1 MKVEKEP
8 GKPLLEAGTLW
19 ASLTARTARAQT
31 AGALQPIPTSFEFVE
46 EGGVRF
52 LVRVLSNLARKDEER
67 WRRERDAGVGREVN
81 PFLPCEEDLLVGDL
95 TDTHRCV
102 LNKFN
107 VVEHHLLIVT
117 RLFEEQD
124 DYLTGSDF
132 SAMLAGLA
140 EYESLAF
147 YNGGVVAGAS
157 QRHKHLQLVPLPL
170 SAEGPAV
177 PIDPV
182 VGKVRYEG
190 KTGTSPAFP
199 FVHAFAPVD
208 PRWIHLPRSSGEE
221 MQRAFHLMLEAVG
234 MESGETPLSERQTG
248 PYNFIATREWMLL
261 VPRSEEFFDGVSVNS
276 LGFAGALLVRSG
288 EEMERLKT
296 CGPMTA
302 LRSVAVP
309 RLSKREGGC
318 P

>member
-1 MKVEKEP
+1 VGKER

-19 ASLTARTARAQT
+19 ENLTARTARSLST
-31 AGALQPIPTSFEFVE
+31 GALQSIPTSFEFVE
-46 EGGVRF
+46 EGAVRF
-52 LVRVLSNLARKDEER
+52 LVRVLSSLARKDEER
-67 WRRERDAGVGREVN
+67 WRREREAGAGREIN

-117 RLFEEQD
+117 SLFEEQD

-170 SAEGPAV
+170 SPDGPGV

-182 VGKVRYEG
+182 IGEVRYEG

-199 FVHAFAPVD
+199 FVHAVAPVNS
-208 PRWIHLPRSSGEE
+208 RWVRRPLESGEE
-221 MQRAFHLMLEAVG
+221 MEKVFHLMLKAVG
-234 MESGETPLSERQTG
+234 MERGESPLRERQTG
-248 PYNFIATREWMLL
+248 PYNFLATREWMLL
-261 VPRSEEFFDGVSVNS
+261 VPRSEEFFDGTSVNS
-276 LGFAGALLVRSG
+276 LGFAGALLVRSR
-288 EEMERLKT
+288 EEMERLKAR
-296 CGPMTA
+296 GPMTV

-309 RLSKREGGC
+309 RIPGGEGGRS
-318 P
+318 

>member
-1 MKVEKEP
+1 MKVGKEKN
-8 GKPLLEAGTLW
+8 KLLLQAGTLW
-19 ASLTARTARAQT
+19 ESLTARTARALST
-31 AGALQPIPTSFEFVE
+31 GALRPIPTSFEFVE

-52 LVRVLSNLARKDEER
+52 LVRALSNLARKDEER
-67 WRRERDAGVGREVN
+67 WRRVREAGVGREVN
-81 PFLPCEEDLLVGDL
+81 PFLPCDEELFVGDL
-95 TDTHRCV
+95 TDTHRCL

-124 DYLTGSDF
+124 DYLTAGDF

-170 SAEGPAV
+170 AAEGPGV

-182 VGKVRYEG
+182 IGKVRCRG
-190 KTGTSPAFP
+190 KTGASPAFP
-199 FVHAFAPVD
+199 FVHAVAPVD
-208 PRWIHLPRSSGEE
+208 PRWIRLPLESGEA
-221 MQRAFHLMLEAVG
+221 MLRSFHLMLQAVG
-234 MESGETPLSERQTG
+234 MESGETPRSERQAA
-248 PYNFIATREWMLL
+248 PYNFLATREWMLL
-261 VPRSEEFFDGVSVNS
+261 VPRSEEFFEGASVNS
-276 LGFAGALLVRSG
+276 LGFAGALLVRSR
-288 EEMERLKT
+288 EEMERLKAH
-296 CGPMTA
+296 GPMRL

-309 RLSKREGGC
+309 RPSSGEERH

>member
-1 MKVEKEP
+1 MKVGKEP
-8 GKPLLEAGTLW
+8 GRLLLEAGTLW
-19 ASLTARTARAQT
+19 ESLTARTARAQST
-31 AGALQPIPTSFEFVE
+31 GALQPIPTSFEFVE
-46 EGGVRF
+46 EGGVGF

-67 WRRERDAGVGREVN
+67 WRREKEAGAGREVN
-81 PFLPCEEDLLVGDL
+81 PFLPFEDELFVGDL
-95 TDTHRCV
+95 TDTHLCL

-170 SAEGPAV
+170 AAEGPRV

-182 VGKVRYEG
+182 IGKVRYEG

-199 FVHAFAPVD
+199 FVHAVAPVD
-208 PRWIHLPRSSGEE
+208 PRWIRSPMSSGEE
-221 MQRAFHLMLEAVG
+221 MEVTFHRMLEAAG
-234 MESGETPLSERQTG
+234 MESGEAPLSERQTG

-261 VPRSEEFFDGVSVNS
+261 VPRAEEFFDGASVNS
-276 LGFAGALLVRSG
+276 LGFAGALLVRSR
-288 EEMERLKT
+288 EEMERLKAR
-296 CGPMTA
+296 GPMKV
-302 LRSVAVP
+302 LRSVALP
-309 RLSKREGGC
+309 LPASGEGGR

>member
-1 MKVEKEP
+1 MKVGKEP
-8 GKPLLEAGTLW
+8 DKRLLEAGTLW
-19 ASLTARTARAQT
+19 ESLTARTARAQSI
-31 AGALQPIPTSFEFVE
+31 GALQPIPTSFEFVE
-46 EGGVRF
+46 ENGVRF

-67 WRRERDAGVGREVN
+67 WRREREAGVGREVN

-124 DYLTGSDF
+124 DYLTGRDF

-140 EYESLAF
+140 EYESLSF
-147 YNGGVVAGAS
+147 YNGGVIAGAS

-170 SAEGPAV
+170 SAEGPGV

-182 VGKVRYEG
+182 IGKVLCEG
-190 KTGTSPAFP
+190 KIGTSPAFP
-199 FVHAFAPVD
+199 FVHAVAPMN
-208 PRWIHLPRSSGEE
+208 PRWVRLPGSSGEE
-221 MQRAFHLMLEAVG
+221 MLRAFHLMLKAVG
-234 MESGETPLSERQTG
+234 MERGEAPQSERQTG
-248 PYNFIATREWMLL
+248 PYNFLATREWMLL
-261 VPRSEEFFDGVSVNS
+261 VPRSEEFFDGTSVNS
-276 LGFAGALLVRSG
+276 LGFAGALLVRSR
-288 EEMERLKT
+288 EEMERLKAS
-296 CGPMTA
+296 GPMTV
-302 LRSVAVP
+302 LRSVA
-309 RLSKREGGC
+309 LSRPPVGEGGR